1 MLPVMLTRKDGR
13 YMSKFAKFEKAVKSS
28 PMAGKLNNT
37 SPSEDDYRREQRKK
51 ENNESAKRAEQKRKT
66 EKKAQSPIQKKDK
79 IAQFTDMLTDKWE
92 SARGSID
99 TPASRAELSRRYA
112 QKAVEEMKR
121 RGLYKLPD
129 ISDSVQRFGRFRSPS
144 YGADNERRPVQ
155 SENAEGLGAWVRK
168 NAWKG
173 WTSFNKSV
181 ASTADFLL
189 PTEFLGKYDFISKAN
204 DYYTNVY
211 NQAAE
216 DAERLNDKKG
226 APWKTGGELV
236 AGSVAALPNALIA
249 LLTSGTSAA
258 APASAAL
265 KSAAINSSSKISTV
279 SNAVKT
285 MMKNPSYWTS
295 VLQTMGNDYE
305 EAKQRGAG
313 DFAAAASAIL
323 TSAVNAGIEVGGG
336 IETLPKKLKGSGKT
350 ALLEWVNSTLD
361 EGKEEVLQGIVSNA
375 AAKLL
380 YDRKAPLMSLNDD
393 TAVLNLVKSAK
404 EFTMGAAVGG
414 ILGAGQTALYRGI
427 NSARIKSAGAEIRKS
442 GQVNTVIEQGLS
454 LDESSEAYKNADK
467 MARDIKS
474 GKAPSDVEIGRLCA
488 DVASAAQNDIRYK
501 IQENEKGLYVQADRQ
516 VINSDDDA
524 VRPYEIMKHV
534 KNNVMKGHDLDIVL
548 DDGETITITGRTAW
562 KLGDKGNY
570 SNDLYLVKG
579 NAAGVIDEIV
589 QTSKMKNHRA
599 SYKEHS
605 GGFAQ
610 NGFDYR
616 NAYFR
621 DLDGKYYKLSLSV
634 GVNVDGK
641 EAYNIG
647 AIKEIPF
654 PGQTVAPKDV
664 TGYKADSGIQSAV
677 DSEAVTGSKTVSESK
692 ENPLSPIRALNNQ
705 FAREEKVSSDTN
717 IPQNAADVNS
727 NFIRNSGEVFGAA
740 RTEAAQRFRGVRPRY
755 FEVIDGISKK
765 LSITSVIDENIEG
778 KDGYWNPRTRELH
791 INANAQNPVSV
802 ILKHEITH
810 VLEGSGQYGEIID
823 FMKSSFA
830 DDWQS
835 RRQSI
840 ADTYE
845 RINMRKSESERLD
858 ITDSMLD
865 SETMAEFAQEFNTD
879 EFIERVATQKPGMI
893 TKVRDFVR
901 DVIERIKGV
910 FSRKDLTP
918 WEQAEKKWEN
928 AARAAVNEG
937 YKSNA
942 ETAGANKLV
951 TSPTVIASDTNISHE
966 HSNVNGIFDRS
977 NEKQRFSV
985 NSEITADDVLSV
997 QSIGR
1002 KSVNDF
1008 SSEDFIKTENFARK
1022 YFKEVGTKSPFFRS
1036 WFGDWRANDTTPVEN
1051 TLLKNNVSLPGDN
1064 IRNADTGI
1072 SAFLGS
1078 VLKQET
1084 LTHAKSK
1091 NQTRYG
1097 LREKLLNNAE
1107 ELFKNAILLDS
1118 VTSQPTGHKS
1128 NNTTMMHSFYGICEY
1143 ENQKYVYKMFVEE
1156 FMNEGSIQRRGY
1168 EIKDIKTIPT
1178 ASKEF
1183 DLNNHSAQPVT
1194 IGIDKTAPIASVRV
1208 QEQVPSS
1215 VTNTIGATDTIPQTG
1230 LDVNGEYIKNRQQ
1243 RVRSSEYIPSSITL
1257 TADNNTIPQ
1266 AADNVNSADMKIP
1279 PESKRFSDNS
1289 LASSDR
1295 RNIYTV
1301 SQLFDLVKAA
1311 DKNFNPKMPSAVI
1324 NEDGTPKVVYHG
1336 TDADFTVFE
1345 HVQTGKNFGDI
1356 ADGVF
1361 FFTSYKN
1368 AYPNS
1373 AEDYA
1378 RNSANN
1384 NGGAP
1389 KVKEVYLDIKNPLRL
1404 DSNGYYSTNEYYD
1417 RNSEEIYNKFFNGDY
1432 DGIIIENSDK
1442 SADDAVLY
1450 IVDNSTQIKSATD
1463 NIGTFDK
1470 GNPDIRYKV
1479 ADPGDTKDYLMNGP
1493 ETWSDERRMQYYKA
1507 RKAREI
1513 EEGTYEENREK
1524 RRNLSPLEASAKAEA
1539 ALTQESRN
1547 ARERADSEKSLTDIF
1562 FEMSPEERKKHFGNL
1577 REDYEL
1583 DTDMPE
1589 KMAEMPE
1596 DWSLEMKAAAL
1607 GWRKIRERH
1616 KGKLSA
1622 EEWQREVG
1630 QARDFM
1636 HERALERERYENTID
1651 SLKKKIAGDDIDA
1664 AGEIENLRSLQNK
1677 KDYKKA
1683 AAAANALLKKLQSSG
1698 NAAATPD
1705 VIDYLDAQT
1714 QFEIFLNRADALVD
1728 NQLDDLE
1735 KRKPSLA
1742 KEIRAEAEDARKLVR
1757 RVWGDNAAAKS
1768 KGEEF
1773 EMIKHQMEGED
1784 IPDGTPKRLLRKSPP
1799 KKKSAL
1805 DHVYDK
1811 YKIKHIDT
1819 VDMQRARETLDVINS
1834 LNSKED
1840 LINLIIKQS
1849 KERKT
1854 QVHGIKKALQGQE
1867 IVFLKDIAVQQLF
1880 NTITDAEG
1888 VSLGRKI
1895 STYQTMSHL
1904 LNGRTMTGNITSNTA
1919 FSGTNTV
1926 ASWVA
1931 APVDKLMS
1939 IFTRKRT
1946 VGAEKVSL
1954 SNYKAGA
1961 QRAATQYIDIA
1972 LAVDHSGKGK
1982 YDINSAVRTFQNK
1995 SLGTFE
2001 RTMGYGLQVTDEW
2014 QKGIA
2019 EDRVRKSLEKLKN
2032 CGFTD
2037 KEITEIAEYEA
2048 KYRTFQD
2055 TTAPSQFMT
2064 KLKEAFNVIGIKDFG
2079 LGDIIQKYTQVPG
2092 AIISRSAEF
2101 TPLGYIKALN
2111 GISKVALRKNEMTA
2125 AMQRNIAMS
2134 IGRATTGT
2142 GLIMLFSV
2150 LSKLGIFVGD
2160 DSDDD
2165 SKQLQKLKKAEGI
2178 SGFQINLS
2186 ALERLAKRED
2196 PKLKKGDLLE
2206 SIGFLEPLNVEMAI
2220 GYELSKGKDFSIKNW
2235 ANICSAQ
2242 VFEQIAEIPAMQS
2255 LRNFQNT
2262 IDYGG
2267 NCVDI
2272 AIGILASGATGF
2284 IPSVVRQTGNFLDP
2298 IQRNP
2303 YKEGTP
2309 LNKGIEQIK
2318 ATIPFMRKSV
2328 PASITPY
2335 GEEKQVAKGFFNN
2348 FVNRGYMSV
2357 YQPGDISE
2365 ELYRMAEVSSDV
2377 LPHVPASKFTID
2389 GREFK
2394 LYGHDYEEYSKA
2406 VGRRTHVLLKGAI
2419 EHGDYAN
2426 LSDEDKAAVLASLA
2440 NTAEKEAQDA
2450 YSNRNLKEVQNNA
2463 DAAGAAIAVVGQ
2475 KKFREMSDRFSSGE
2489 NISAVLDGTAKH
2501 DDKTSRSQEQRV
2513 HDYFVAKLSKGEI
2526 TKQEARRQFNAYL
2539 DGNLEMPVFEAYT
2552 EEKRTYSQLTSKQRR
2567 AKDEAMQKKEKSGE
2581 ISAEEYAKWWD
2592 DFSHDRIEVEVRNY
2606 VFDNYSD
2613 CDDSMKKKLQKKLQK
2628 RAFEEAEREVGKQQ

>member
-1 MLPVMLTRKDGR
+1 MVRRCRIGMDFAPFRFFCKEKTVMCTVIHLLSKKVTFASDIRLRAPSRGVAGIVAVIDDAAKVAARKPVDTDSEAHRIGNDINMARGIISDKHASKWFGGAQMPGGQNIGQIAYDTLMSMGDSAAIAATSGLFGLPGAASPLMGASAAADAIVENKRRG
-13 YMSKFAKFEKAVKSS
+13 MSDEKAVMQGIASGAIEVLTEKISIDAILKESKSLVKGVLKS
-28 PMAGKLNNT
+28 FIAESSEEVASNILGKAMDALANGDNAQIRLAVKDYMADGL
-37 SPSEDDYRREQRKK
+37 SKK
-51 ENNESAKRAEQKRKT
+51 DAIKRA
-66 EKKAQSPIQKKDK
+66 
-79 IAQFTDMLTDKWE
+79 IADSLTD
-92 SARGSID
+92 
-99 TPASRAELSRRYA
+99 
-112 QKAVEEMKR
+112 
-121 RGLYKLPD
+121 
-129 ISDSVQRFGRFRSPS
+129 
-144 YGADNERRPVQ
+144 
-155 SENAEGLGAWVRK
+155 
-168 NAWKG
+168 
-173 WTSFNKSV
+173 
-181 ASTADFLL
+181 
-189 PTEFLGKYDFISKAN
+189 
-204 DYYTNVY
+204 
-211 NQAAE
+211 
-216 DAERLNDKKG
+216 DA
-226 APWKTGGELV
+226 
-236 AGSVAALPNALIA
+236 I
-249 LLTSGTSAA
+249 
-258 APASAAL
+258 
-265 KSAAINSSSKISTV
+265 
-279 SNAVKT
+279 
-285 MMKNPSYWTS
+285 
-295 VLQTMGNDYE
+295 
-305 EAKQRGAG
+305 
-313 DFAAAASAIL
+313 
-323 TSAVNAGIEVGGG
+323 AGIAGGF
-336 IETLPKKLKGSGKT
+336 SGV
-350 ALLEWVNSTLD
+350 A
-361 EGKEEVLQGIVSNA
+361 
-375 AAKLL
+375 
-380 YDRKAPLMSLNDD
+380 MSG
-393 TAVLNLVKSAK
+393 V
-404 EFTMGAAVGG
+404 
-414 ILGAGQTALYRGI
+414 YRGI
-427 NSARIKSAGAEIRKS
+427 NAARIKSAGAEIRKS

-454 LDESSEAYKNADK
+454 LDERSEAHKSADK

-516 VINSDDDA
+516 VIKGNNPGAWQSQIKKYIDENIRHGRDVNVIASD
-524 VRPYEIMKHV
+524 
-534 KNNVMKGHDLDIVL
+534 GDIL
-548 DDGETITITGRTAW
+548 TITRDTSGKARFRNSVTLPDGTQREMTNSEYRA
-562 KLGDKGNY
+562 KL
-570 SNDLYLVKG
+570 
-579 NAAGVIDEIV
+579 NAEGHIDEISTV
-589 QTSKMKNHRA
+589 SKRGKKTIPDTKDHYFA
-599 SYKEHS
+599 KD
-605 GGFAQ
+605 GF
-610 NGFDYR
+610 NYR
-616 NAYFR
+616 TAFFQ
-621 DLDGKYYKLSLSV
+621 DFDGKYYKLTLSV
-634 GVNVDGK
+634 GKNGEINTV
-641 EAYNIG
+641 YNIG
-647 AIKEIPF
+647 RMNNIPNPGNLNSKKETPF
-654 PGQTVAPKDV
+654 SLRFKDLGGV
-664 TGYKADSGIQSAV
+664 TTEGTNTRVLG
-677 DSEAVTGSKTVSESK
+677 
-692 ENPLSPIRALNNQ
+692 
-705 FAREEKVSSDTN
+705 VSSDTN
-717 IPQNAADVNS
+717 IPQNTADVNS
-727 NFIRNSGEVFGAA
+727 KFMLGGEVFGAA

-765 LSITSVIDENIEG
+765 LSIISVIDENIEG

-791 INANAQNPVSV
+791 INANAQNPVNV
-802 ILKHEITH
+802 ILKHEVTH
-810 VLEGSGQYGEIID
+810 VLEGNSQYGELID

-937 YKSNA
+937 YKNQN
-942 ETAGANKLV
+942 TAA
-951 TSPTVIASDTNISHE
+951 P
-966 HSNVNGIFDRS
+966 RS
-977 NEKQRFSV
+977 SV

-1008 SSEDFIKTENFARK
+1008 SSEDVIKTENFARK

-1036 WFGDWRANDTTPVEN
+1036 WFGDWRANDTTPVKVVTEKGN
-1051 TLLKNNVSLPGDN
+1051 TRGITKNL
-1064 IRNADTGI
+1064 DTGWDINI
-1072 SAFLGS
+1072 SGKVFN
-1078 VLKQET
+1078 ET
-1084 LTHAKSK
+1084 KAH
-1091 NQTRYG
+1091 NQNFNVYARPYLDYING
-1097 LREKLLNNAE
+1097 IVENAV
-1107 ELFKNAILLDS
+1107 LLDS
-1118 VTSQPTGHKS
+1118 YTISGEKS
-1128 NNTTMMHSFYGICEY
+1128 KSANSAMMHSLYAIADMGSGSDLVKLY
-1143 ENQKYVYKMFVEE
+1143 VEE
-1156 FMNEGSIQRRGY
+1156 
-1168 EIKDIKTIPT
+1168 
-1178 ASKEF
+1178 
-1183 DLNNHSAQPVT
+1183 LN
-1194 IGIDKTAPIASVRV
+1194 
-1208 QEQVPSS
+1208 
-1215 VTNTIGATDTIPQTG
+1215 
-1230 LDVNGEYIKNRQQ
+1230 DVNKDGTIKRAYQLQNIMKVAENVNDVNIKNRQQ

-1266 AADNVNSADMKIP
+1266 AAENVNSADMKIP

-1295 RNIYTV
+1295 RDTYTV

-1311 DKNFNPKMPSAVI
+1311 DKNFNPKLPSTVI

-1336 TDADFTVFE
+1336 TDAQFTVFDSSKGRSSMDIQGMFFSPWE
-1345 HVQTGKNFGDI
+1345 IDAAGYGGNVGAYYINLKNPASEGQAFKALNMFKEQNYAGI
-1356 ADGVF
+1356 KAREYLIRLGYDGV
-1361 FFTSYKN
+1361 N
-1368 AYPNS
+1368 
-1373 AEDYA
+1373 
-1378 RNSANN
+1378 
-1384 NGGAP
+1384 
-1389 KVKEVYLDIKNPLRL
+1389 
-1404 DSNGYYSTNEYYD
+1404 
-1417 RNSEEIYNKFFNGDY
+1417 
-1432 DGIIIENSDK
+1432 NSDEE
-1442 SADDAVLY
+1442 Y
-1450 IVDNSTQIKSATD
+1450 IAFYPEQIKSATD

-1479 ADPGDTKDYLMNGP
+1479 ADPGETKDYLMKGP
-1493 ETWSDERRMQYYKA
+1493 ETWSDERRMQYYKD

-1513 EEGTYEENREK
+1513 EEGIYEENREK

-1547 ARERADSEKSLTDIF
+1547 ARERTDSEKSLTDIF

-1589 KMAEMPE
+1589 KMAELPE

-1616 KGKLSA
+1616 KGKLSN

-1636 HERALERERYENTID
+1636 HERALEQERYENVVD
-1651 SLKKKIAGDDIDA
+1651 GLKKKIAGDDIDA

-1773 EMIKHQMEGED
+1773 EMIRHQMEGED

-1819 VDMQRARETLDVINS
+1819 VDMQRARETLDVING

-1880 NTITDAEG
+1880 NTVTDAEG
-1888 VSLGRKI
+1888 VSVGRKI

-1939 IFTRKRT
+1939 IFTHKRT
-1946 VGAEKVSL
+1946 VGAEKIGL

-2001 RTMGYGLQVTDEW
+2001 RAMGYGLQVTDEW

-2178 SGFQINLS
+2178 FGFQINLS

-2235 ANICSAQ
+2235 ADICSAQ
-2242 VFEQIAEIPAMQS
+2242 LFEQIAEIPAMQS

-2303 YKEGTP
+2303 YKEETP

-2335 GEEKQVAKGFFNN
+2335 GEEKQAAKGFFNN

-2406 VGRRTHVLLKGAI
+2406 VGKRTHVLLKGAI

-2463 DAAGAAIAVVGQ
+2463 DAAAAAIAVVGQ

-2539 DGNLEMPVFEAYT
+2539 AGNLEMPVFDTYT
-2552 EEKRTYSQLTSKQRR
+2552 EEVKKFSEMTI
-2567 AKDEAMQKKEKSGE
+2567 DQKKSKITGMFNKYKAKE
-2581 ISAEEYAKWWD
+2581 ITEEEYVKWRN
-2592 DFSHDRIEVEVRNY
+2592 DFLSDKIEVKVNNY
-2606 VFDNYSD
+2606 VFEDYSY
-2613 CDDSMKKKLQKKLQK
+2613 CDDNMKKKLQNKLRK
-2628 RAFEEAEREVGKQQ
+2628 RAFEQAEREVGKQQ

>member
-1 MLPVMLTRKDGR
+1 MVRRCRIGMDFAPFRFFCKEKTVMCTVIHLLSKKVTFASDIRLRAPSRGVAGIVAVIDDAAKVAARKPVDTDSEAHRIGNDINMARGIISDKHASKWFGGAQITGGQNIGQIAYDTLMSVGDSAAIAATSGLFGLPGAASPLMGASAAADAIVENKRRG
-13 YMSKFAKFEKAVKSS
+13 MSDEKAVMQGIASGAIEVLTEKISIDAILKEPKSLVKGVLKS
-28 PMAGKLNNT
+28 FIAESSEEVASNILGKAMDALANGDNAQIRLAVKDYMADGL
-37 SPSEDDYRREQRKK
+37 SKK
-51 ENNESAKRAEQKRKT
+51 DAIKRA
-66 EKKAQSPIQKKDK
+66 
-79 IAQFTDMLTDKWE
+79 IADSLTD
-92 SARGSID
+92 
-99 TPASRAELSRRYA
+99 
-112 QKAVEEMKR
+112 
-121 RGLYKLPD
+121 
-129 ISDSVQRFGRFRSPS
+129 
-144 YGADNERRPVQ
+144 
-155 SENAEGLGAWVRK
+155 
-168 NAWKG
+168 
-173 WTSFNKSV
+173 
-181 ASTADFLL
+181 
-189 PTEFLGKYDFISKAN
+189 
-204 DYYTNVY
+204 
-211 NQAAE
+211 
-216 DAERLNDKKG
+216 DA
-226 APWKTGGELV
+226 
-236 AGSVAALPNALIA
+236 I
-249 LLTSGTSAA
+249 
-258 APASAAL
+258 
-265 KSAAINSSSKISTV
+265 
-279 SNAVKT
+279 
-285 MMKNPSYWTS
+285 
-295 VLQTMGNDYE
+295 
-305 EAKQRGAG
+305 
-313 DFAAAASAIL
+313 
-323 TSAVNAGIEVGGG
+323 AGIAGG
-336 IETLPKKLKGSGKT
+336 
-350 ALLEWVNSTLD
+350 
-361 EGKEEVLQGIVSNA
+361 VS
-375 AAKLL
+375 
-380 YDRKAPLMSLNDD
+380 
-393 TAVLNLVKSAK
+393 
-404 EFTMGAAVGG
+404 GAAMGG
-414 ILGAGQTALYRGI
+414 VYRGI
-427 NSARIKSAGAEIRKS
+427 NAARIKSAGAEIRKS

-454 LDESSEAYKNADK
+454 LDESSEAYKSADK

-501 IQENEKGLYVQADRQ
+501 IQENEKGRYVQADRQ
-516 VINSDDDA
+516 VIKGNKPGAWQSQIKKYIDENIRHGRDVNVIASD
-524 VRPYEIMKHV
+524 
-534 KNNVMKGHDLDIVL
+534 GDIL
-548 DDGETITITGRTAW
+548 TITRDTSGKARFRNSVTLPDGTQREMTNSEYRA
-562 KLGDKGNY
+562 KL
-570 SNDLYLVKG
+570 
-579 NAAGVIDEIV
+579 NAEGHIDEISTV
-589 QTSKMKNHRA
+589 SKRGKKTIPDTKDHYFA
-599 SYKEHS
+599 KD
-605 GGFAQ
+605 GF
-610 NGFDYR
+610 NYR
-616 NAYFR
+616 TAFFQ
-621 DLDGKYYKLSLSV
+621 DFDGKYYKLTLSV
-634 GVNVDGK
+634 GKNGEINTV
-641 EAYNIG
+641 YNIG
-647 AIKEIPF
+647 RMNNIPNPGNLNSKKETPFSLRFKDLGGVTTEGTNTRVLGVSSDITIPQNETDVNRNFIKKGNEMSADDKTKKPF
-654 PGQTVAPKDV
+654 SQEVQRPELRFTDRKGD
-664 TGYKADSGIQSAV
+664 
-677 DSEAVTGSKTVSESK
+677 
-692 ENPLSPIRALNNQ
+692 N
-705 FAREEKVSSDTN
+705 ARLLGVSSDTN
-717 IPQNAADVNS
+717 IPQNVADVNS
-727 NFIRNSGEVFGAA
+727 KFMLGGEVFGAA
-740 RTEAAQRFRGVRPRY
+740 RTEAAQRFRSVRPRY

-791 INANAQNPVSV
+791 INANAQNPVNV
-802 ILKHEITH
+802 ILKHEVTH

-879 EFIERVATQKPGMI
+879 EFIERVATKKPGMI

-910 FSRKDLTP
+910 FSRKDLSP

-928 AARAAVNEG
+928 AVRAAVNEG
-937 YKSNA
+937 YKNQN
-942 ETAGANKLV
+942 TAA
-951 TSPTVIASDTNISHE
+951 P
-966 HSNVNGIFDRS
+966 RS
-977 NEKQRFSV
+977 SV

-1008 SSEDFIKTENFARK
+1008 SSEDVIKTENFARK

-1036 WFGDWRANDTTPVEN
+1036 WFGDWRANDTTPVKVVTEKGSARGI
-1051 TLLKNNVSLPGDN
+1051 TKNL
-1064 IRNADTGI
+1064 DTGWDINI
-1072 SAFLGS
+1072 SGKVFN
-1078 VLKQET
+1078 ET
-1084 LTHAKSK
+1084 KSH
-1091 NQTRYG
+1091 NQNFNVYARPYLDYIKG
-1097 LREKLLNNAE
+1097 IVENAV
-1107 ELFKNAILLDS
+1107 LLDS
-1118 VTSQPTGHKS
+1118 YTISGEKS
-1128 NNTTMMHSFYGICEY
+1128 KSANSAMMHSLYAIADMGSGSDLVKLY
-1143 ENQKYVYKMFVEE
+1143 VEE
-1156 FMNEGSIQRRGY
+1156 LNDVNSNGT
-1168 EIKDIKTIPT
+1168 IKRAYQLQNIAKVAENVNGVNIK
-1178 ASKEF
+1178 SQ
-1183 DLNNHSAQPVT
+1183 QPS
-1194 IGIDKTAPIASVRV
+1194 DRV
-1208 QEQVPSS
+1208 QEKSLAPSAK
-1215 VTNTIGATDTIPQTG
+1215 V
-1230 LDVNGEYIKNRQQ
+1230 
-1243 RVRSSEYIPSSITL
+1243 
-1257 TADNNTIPQ
+1257 ADNNTIPQ
-1266 AADNVNSADMKIP
+1266 AADNVNTQNSKMSSALGGLSENNTASTMRI
-1279 PESKRFSDNS
+1279 SDDNH
-1289 LASSDR
+1289 
-1295 RNIYTV
+1295 TV
-1301 SQLFDLVKAA
+1301 SQLFDLVKAS
-1311 DKNFNPKMPSAVI
+1311 DKNFNPKLPSTVI

-1450 IVDNSTQIKSATD
+1450 IVDSSTQIKSATD

-1493 ETWSDERRMQYYKA
+1493 DTWSDERRIQYYKD

-1524 RRNLSPLEASAKAEA
+1524 RRNLSPLEASAEAEA
-1539 ALTQESRN
+1539 ALIQESRN

-1616 KGKLSA
+1616 KGKLSN

-1636 HERALERERYENTID
+1636 HERALEQERYENVVD
-1651 SLKKKIAGDDIDA
+1651 SLKKKIVGDDIDA

-1819 VDMQRARETLDVINS
+1819 VDMQRARETLDVING

-1888 VSLGRKI
+1888 VSVGRKI

-2001 RTMGYGLQVTDEW
+2001 RAMGYGLQVTDEW

-2019 EDRVRKSLEKLKN
+2019 EDRVKKSLEKLKN

-2220 GYELSKGKDFSIKNW
+2220 GYELSKGKDFGIKNW
-2235 ANICSAQ
+2235 ADICSAQ

-2318 ATIPFMRKSV
+2318 ATIPFVRKSV

-2335 GEEKQVAKGFFNN
+2335 GEEKQAAKGFFNN
-2348 FVNRGYMSV
+2348 FVNRGYMTV

-2406 VGRRTHVLLKGAI
+2406 VGKRTHVLLKGAI

-2440 NTAEKEAQDA
+2440 DTAEKEAQDA

-2463 DAAGAAIAVVGQ
+2463 DAAAAAIAVVGQ

-2501 DDKTSRSQEQRV
+2501 NDKTSRSQEQRV

-2526 TKQEARRQFNAYL
+2526 TKQEARRQFDAYL
-2539 DGNLEMPVFEAYT
+2539 AGNLEMPVFEAYT

-2606 VFDNYSD
+2606 VFDAYSD

>member
-1 MLPVMLTRKDGR
+1 MVRRCRIGMDFAPFRFFCKEKTVMCTVIHLLSKKVTFASDIRLRAPSRGVAGIVAVIDDAAKVAARKPVDTDSEAHRIGNDINMARGIISDKHA
-13 YMSKFAKFEKAVKSS
+13 SKWF
-28 PMAGKLNNT
+28 GG
-37 SPSEDDYRREQRKK
+37 
-51 ENNESAKRAEQKRKT
+51 AELGGQN
-66 EKKAQSPIQKKDK
+66 IGK
-79 IAQFTDMLTDKWE
+79 IA
-92 SARGSID
+92 
-99 TPASRAELSRRYA
+99 Y
-112 QKAVEEMKR
+112 
-121 RGLYKLPD
+121 
-129 ISDSVQRFGRFRSPS
+129 
-144 YGADNERRPVQ
+144 
-155 SENAEGLGAWVRK
+155 
-168 NAWKG
+168 
-173 WTSFNKSV
+173 
-181 ASTADFLL
+181 
-189 PTEFLGKYDFISKAN
+189 
-204 DYYTNVY
+204 NV
-211 NQAAE
+211 
-216 DAERLNDKKG
+216 
-226 APWKTGGELV
+226 
-236 AGSVAALPNALIA
+236 
-249 LLTSGTSAA
+249 
-258 APASAAL
+258 
-265 KSAAINSSSKISTV
+265 
-279 SNAVKT
+279 
-285 MMKNPSYWTS
+285 
-295 VLQTMGNDYE
+295 
-305 EAKQRGAG
+305 
-313 DFAAAASAIL
+313 
-323 TSAVNAGIEVGGG
+323 
-336 IETLPKKLKGSGKT
+336 
-350 ALLEWVNSTLD
+350 
-361 EGKEEVLQGIVSNA
+361 
-375 AAKLL
+375 
-380 YDRKAPLMSLNDD
+380 LMSMGDSASV
-393 TAVLNLVKSAK
+393 TAM
-404 EFTMGAAVGG
+404 TG
-414 ILGAGQTALYRGI
+414 ILGAPRAASILMGSSAAADAIVENKRRGMSDEKALAQGFSTGAIEMLTEKISLERIMKEPKTVIKGLLKGFVSEGSEEIASNVLNKTMDAMFNGDDAQIRIAIKNYISDGFSKKDAIKMAVADSLTDDAIAGIAGGFSGVAMSGVYRGI
-427 NSARIKSAGAEIRKS
+427 NAARIKSAGAEIRKS

-501 IQENEKGLYVQADRQ
+501 IQENEKGRYVQADRQ
-516 VINSDDDA
+516 VIKGNKPGAWQSQIKKYIDENIRHGRDVNVIASD
-524 VRPYEIMKHV
+524 
-534 KNNVMKGHDLDIVL
+534 GDIL
-548 DDGETITITGRTAW
+548 TITRDTSGKARFRNSVTLPDGTQREMTNREFKA
-562 KLGDKGNY
+562 KL
-570 SNDLYLVKG
+570 
-579 NAAGVIDEIV
+579 NAEGHIDEISAV
-589 QTSKMKNHRA
+589 SKRGKYVSPDTKDHPFA
-599 SYKEHS
+599 KD
-605 GGFAQ
+605 GF
-610 NGFDYR
+610 NYR
-616 NAYFR
+616 TAFFQ
-621 DLDGKYYKLSLSV
+621 DFDGKYYKLTLSV
-634 GVNVDGK
+634 GKNGEINTV
-641 EAYNIG
+641 YNIG
-647 AIKEIPF
+647 RMDGMRNPSDNSENLNQKKETPFSSRFKDQEGIITDGTNTRVLEVSSDTNIPQNETDVNRNFIKKGEKNAREIKKIPF

-810 VLEGSGQYGEIID
+810 VLEGNSQYGELID

-830 DDWQS
+830 DDWLS

-845 RINMRKSESERLD
+845 RINMRKSESERID
-858 ITDSMLD
+858 ISDSMLD

-910 FSRKDLTP
+910 FSRKDLSP

-928 AARAAVNEG
+928 AVRAAVNEG
-937 YKSNA
+937 YNDSLNYDVKYLISSSDNADKTSIKEQINDSSDKISKMEPVFDDDVDVEHKGKSMNREWIMKELSVVGYKMVREDIGEVIFDKKRINKSLSYLKSDAELAAYSALPSVIKKGIVIATHKDHKKRGYSTVTIAAPVVINGVRGNMGVVVRQNEGNNYYKIHRILMPDGSVFVYKSKSNA

-951 TSPTVIASDTNISHE
+951 TSPTDVASNTNISHKR
-966 HSNVNGIFDRS
+966 SNVN
-977 NEKQRFSV
+977 
-985 NSEITADDVLSV
+985 
-997 QSIGR
+997 
-1002 KSVNDF
+1002 
-1008 SSEDFIKTENFARK
+1008 
-1022 YFKEVGTKSPFFRS
+1022 
-1036 WFGDWRANDTTPVEN
+1036 
-1051 TLLKNNVSLPGDN
+1051 KN
-1064 IRNADTGI
+1064 
-1072 SAFLGS
+1072 
-1078 VLKQET
+1078 
-1084 LTHAKSK
+1084 
-1091 NQTRYG
+1091 
-1097 LREKLLNNAE
+1097 
-1107 ELFKNAILLDS
+1107 
-1118 VTSQPTGHKS
+1118 
-1128 NNTTMMHSFYGICEY
+1128 
-1143 ENQKYVYKMFVEE
+1143 
-1156 FMNEGSIQRRGY
+1156 
-1168 EIKDIKTIPT
+1168 
-1178 ASKEF
+1178 
-1183 DLNNHSAQPVT
+1183 
-1194 IGIDKTAPIASVRV
+1194 
-1208 QEQVPSS
+1208 
-1215 VTNTIGATDTIPQTG
+1215 
-1230 LDVNGEYIKNRQQ
+1230 
-1243 RVRSSEYIPSSITL
+1243 
-1257 TADNNTIPQ
+1257 
-1266 AADNVNSADMKIP
+1266 
-1279 PESKRFSDNS
+1279 
-1289 LASSDR
+1289 
-1295 RNIYTV
+1295 
-1301 SQLFDLVKAA
+1301 
-1311 DKNFNPKMPSAVI
+1311 
-1324 NEDGTPKVVYHG
+1324 
-1336 TDADFTVFE
+1336 
-1345 HVQTGKNFGDI
+1345 
-1356 ADGVF
+1356 
-1361 FFTSYKN
+1361 
-1368 AYPNS
+1368 
-1373 AEDYA
+1373 
-1378 RNSANN
+1378 
-1384 NGGAP
+1384 
-1389 KVKEVYLDIKNPLRL
+1389 
-1404 DSNGYYSTNEYYD
+1404 
-1417 RNSEEIYNKFFNGDY
+1417 
-1432 DGIIIENSDK
+1432 
-1442 SADDAVLY
+1442 
-1450 IVDNSTQIKSATD
+1450 
-1463 NIGTFDK
+1463 FDK

-1479 ADPGDTKDYLMNGP
+1479 ADPGETKDYLMNGP
-1493 ETWSDERRMQYYKA
+1493 DTWSDERRMQYYKA

-1616 KGKLSA
+1616 KGKLSN
-1622 EEWQREVG
+1622 EEWQHEVG

-1636 HERALERERYENTID
+1636 RERALEQERYENAVD
-1651 SLKKKIAGDDIDA
+1651 SLKKKIVGDDINA

-1819 VDMQRARETLDVINS
+1819 VDMQRARETLDVING

-1888 VSLGRKI
+1888 VSVGRKI

-2001 RTMGYGLQVTDEW
+2001 RAMGYGLQVTDEW

-2220 GYELSKGKDFSIKNW
+2220 GYELSKGKDFGIKNW
-2235 ANICSAQ
+2235 ADICSAQ

-2335 GEEKQVAKGFFNN
+2335 GEEKQAAKGFFNN
-2348 FVNRGYMSV
+2348 FVNRGYMTV

-2406 VGRRTHVLLKGAI
+2406 VGKRTHVLLKGAI

-2463 DAAGAAIAVVGQ
+2463 DAAAAAIAVVGQ

-2606 VFDNYSD
+2606 VFDTYSD